1 MCKKIRALYPDEVEV
16 RVAQTTAKGIQ
27 LLLYKD
33 SRVDMRILDEV
44 FGVTGW
50 RNKFEKIGDDLF
62 CTIEIWDEE
71 KKEWIPKC
79 NCGTEGNVGEGKSTA
94 SDAIKRAGTVVGI
107 GRELYTKAIKPIF
120 VKVPTVARQN
130 GKGYEV
136 ADSHKYVTYSV
147 THMKVDEESEKIV
160 ELEITNSN
168 GELVYSYGMPRK
180 NASKV
185 NTPKTNEIPTEG
197 DFEGIEILSVGKEE
211 IQWLK
216 DNYDEDILPKICE
229 KYHVEEIAALSMDQF
244 AQIKAKFEASKK

>member
-1 MCKKIRALYPDEVEV
+1 MCKKIRALYPEEVEV

-27 LLLYKD
+27 LLLYKN

-44 FGVTGW
+44 YGENNW
-50 RNKFEKIGDDLF
+50 QNHFEKIGDDLF
-62 CTIEIWDEE
+62 CTIEIWDEN
-71 KKEWIPKC
+71 KGQWIRKC

-94 SDAIKRAGTVVGI
+94 SDAFKRAGFMLGI
-107 GRELYTKAIKPIF
+107 GRELYTKLFIF
-120 VKVPTVARQN
+120 VKVPTVARTN
-130 GKGYEV
+130 GKGYDV

-180 NASKV
+180 NTSKV
-185 NTPKTNEIPTEG
+185 NTPKTNEIPTE
-197 DFEGIEILSVGKEE
+197 DENEALEILSVGKEE

-216 DNYDEDILPKICE
+216 DNYSEDILPKMCE

-244 AQIKAKFEASKK
+244 AQIKAKFEAAKK

>member
-1 MCKKIRALYPDEVEV
+1 MCKKIRALYPEEVEV

-27 LLLYKD
+27 LLLYKN

-44 FGVTGW
+44 YGENNW
-50 RNKFEKIGDDLF
+50 QNHFEKIGDDLF
-62 CTIEIWDEE
+62 CTIMIYDED
-71 KKEWIPKC
+71 KGQWIRKC
-79 NCGTEGNVGEGKSTA
+79 NCGIEGNVGEGKSTA
-94 SDAIKRAGTVVGI
+94 SDAFKRAGFMLGI
-107 GRELYTKAIKPIF
+107 GRELYTKLFIF

-168 GELVYSYGMPRK
+168 GEMVYSYGMPRK
-180 NASKV
+180 NTSKV
-185 NTPKTNEIPTEG
+185 NTPKANEIPTEG

-216 DNYDEDILPKICE
+216 DNYAEDILPKICE